1 MHALIAL
8 LRHAWATDRREVC
21 EAVKAGAATA
31 ALFPLI
37 IIILEVI
44 AL

>member
-1 MHALIAL
+1 MTAALAL
-8 LRHAWATDRREVC
+8 LRHAWATDRRVVA
-21 EAVKAGAATA
+21 EAIKAGAACA

-44 AL
+44 AP